1 MIDKLLIIL
10 IFILYSIN
18 VLDIISIK
26 WHNDL
31 FKSNYDQCYIL
42 NNISLYEIETYRYNL
57 NNYIKSKKYN
67 DTIENIKFTYD
78 IIIKLSIILLVL
90 IILISVYNN

>member
-18 VLDIISIK
+18 ILDIISIK

-31 FKSNYDQCYIL
+31 FKSNYEQCYIL
-42 NNISLYEIETYRYNL
+42 NNMSLYEIETHRYKL
-57 NNYIKSKKYN
+57 NNYIILKVK
-67 DTIENIKFTYD
+67 NIM
-78 IIIKLSIILLVL
+78 IQ
-90 IILISVYNN
+90 